1 MNDLSKLQSSF
12 MKFWQLN
19 TRRKKSLVE
28 ALLVLSAYK
37 VILIFLP
44 FRHFVK
50 NGKKTAI
57 TTESEERLEDIIW
70 AITVLG
76 NRMPLGFTCLV
87 QALSVKWLLRNNYN
101 LQLHI
106 GVSKSI
112 DHQFSAHA
120 WITHDDKIILGEQKN
135 QVYEPILNWK

>member
-1 MNDLSKLQSSF
+1 MNDLSKLQPSLS
-12 MKFWQLN
+12 KFWQLSR
-19 TRRKKSLVE
+19 RRKKSLIE

-37 VILIFLP
+37 VVLIVLP
-44 FRHFVK
+44 FRHFVNNK
-50 NGKKTAI
+50 EKTSI
-57 TTESEERLEDIIW
+57 DTGSKERLEDVVW

-76 NRMPLGFTCLV
+76 NRLPFGFTCLV
-87 QALSVKWLLRNNYN
+87 QALSAKWLLRNKCN

-106 GVSKSI
+106 GVRKSV

-120 WITHDDKIILGEQKN
+120 WITHDDTIILGEQKN

>member
-1 MNDLSKLQSSF
+1 MNDLSKRQSNF
-12 MKFWQLN
+12 IKFWQLS
-19 TRRKKSLVE
+19 RHRKKSLIE

-37 VILIFLP
+37 VVLIFLP
-44 FRHFVK
+44 FRHFINNK
-50 NGKKTAI
+50 EKTSI
-57 TTESEERLEDIIW
+57 DTGSEERLEDVIW

-76 NRMPLGFTCLV
+76 NRIPFGFTCLV
-87 QALSVKWLLRNNYN
+87 QALSAKWLLRNNYN

-106 GVSKSI
+106 GVRKSI

-120 WITHDDKIILGEQKN
+120 WITHDDKIVLGEQKN